1 MLAVTS
7 VFVSAL
13 PLGRYAAPPAVPTVT
28 IATSTDGST
37 IDMPLVGIGTW
48 QYNDSV
54 TELALL
60 SALKMGYEHIDTALG
75 YENAA
80 GVAAALEKSGR
91 KRESYFITSKIPGGL
106 NESAATAA
114 IDSNVAALKL
124 DYVDLMMY
132 ASTNP

>member
-1 MLAVTS
+1 MLGVVVQS
-7 VFVSAL
+7 LLS
-13 PLGRYAAPPAVPTVT
+13 YAARRTFNTPTIT
-28 IATSTDGST
+28 IAPDVH
-37 IDMPLVGIGTW
+37 MPLVGIGTW